1 MEKQNITLS
10 IPKDILQQVK
20 ILAAKRDTSV
30 TRMLTEALEALIREE
45 SGYEAARRSHTRR
58 LQESASLCTYGET
71 NWDRD
76 SLHER

>member
-10 IPKDILQQVK
+10 IPKDILTQIKV
-20 ILAAKRDTSV
+20 LAAQRDTSV
-30 TRMLTEALEALIREE
+30 TRMLTEALEALLREE
-45 SGYEAARRSHTRR
+45 SGYEAARRNHTRR
-58 LQESASLCTYGET
+58 LRESGSLCTFGET